1 MRLGKPSSA
10 HDLLG
15 DMSRAPMS
23 NSVPADARRAASH
36 LPGLL
41 LVAAGILL
49 AATAGA
55 LLWWRQ
61 GETIFSTILTSALA
75 WCF

>member
-1 MRLGKPSSA
+1 
-10 HDLLG
+10 
-15 DMSRAPMS
+15 MS
-23 NSVPADARRAASH
+23 NSVPADTRRASSH